1 MAQDGAGAGADNAGK
16 PAGRKAEPPISP
28 GMVPTGTIEAETPH
42 GRVLGQVRGEGLAFL
57 GLPYGAD
64 TGGARRFLPPAP
76 VEPWSGLRD
85 ATRLGDAA
93 PQAIRPRSP
102 LFDYLGLRG
111 AVSEDCLRLNV
122 HTPGLDGERP
132 VMVWLHGGAFA
143 FGAGNSPGYDGGA
156 LAARGDVVVVTVNH
170 RLNAF
175 GYLTPE
181 TRDPRF
187 AASGMAGMLD
197 LCQAL
202 EWVRDAIAG
211 FGGDPGNVTIFGQ
224 SGGGAKAAI
233 LMAMERA
240 RGLFH
245 RAIIQSPSSGFR
257 VQEPEETRPYAADL
271 ARELGLAPGDMA
283 GLQAAPMEDVLDAM
297 GRVLAARGM
306 ADRFRPTLDGISL
319 AAHPFHPE
327 APAISA
333 DIPVMIGYAEHEAT
347 FHLAADRA
355 RREGMSDEDLLA
367 RVARFMQVD
376 EDEAAG
382 VIAAYARTH
391 AGASNIDLLA
401 DIAGDH
407 LYRLTTIEGGL
418 AKARQGGAPVWLYA
432 FRWESPAAGGILRS
446 PHTAELPFV
455 FGRTDLAARFAD
467 DGPRARAYAE
477 TTMDAWLRFARHGD
491 PNGGDLP
498 PWTPLSGDE
507 RPDTMVFSPDG
518 CAMVADPAGEDRAEM
533 ARHRRFRP
541 GSAFNFLR
549 L

>member
-1 MAQDGAGAGADNAGK
+1 MPQDGAGVGTTRTKRPEALV
-16 PAGRKAEPPISP
+16 SP
-28 GMVPTGTIEAETPH
+28 GMIPTGTVEAETPH
-42 GRVLGQVRGEGLAFL
+42 GRVRGQVRGEGLAFL

-76 VEPWSGLRD
+76 VAPWAGVRD
-85 ATRLGDAA
+85 ATALGDAA
-93 PQAIRPRSP
+93 PQAARPRSP
-102 LFDYLGLRG
+102 LFDWLGLRG

-122 HTPGLDGERP
+122 HTPGLAGARP

-143 FGAGNSPGYDGGA
+143 FGTGNSPGYDGGA

-181 TRDPRF
+181 TDDPRF
-187 AASGMAGMLD
+187 AQSGMAGMLD

-211 FGGDPGNVTIFGQ
+211 FGGDPGNVTLFGQ

-240 RGLFH
+240 KGLFH
-245 RAIIQSPSSGFR
+245 RAIVQSPSSGFL
-257 VQEPEETRPYAADL
+257 VQEPEETRPYAAAL
-271 ARELGLAPGDMA
+271 ARELGLTPGDMA
-283 GLQAAPMEDVLDAM
+283 GLQAAPMDAVLAAM
-297 GRVLAARGM
+297 GRVIAANGM
-306 ADRFRPTLDGISL
+306 ADRFRPTIDGISL
-319 AAHPFHPE
+319 KGHPFHPE

-333 DIPVMIGYAEHEAT
+333 GIPVMIGYAEHEAS
-347 FHLAADRA
+347 FYLAADRA
-355 RREGMSDEDLLA
+355 RREGMSDDDLLA

-382 VIAAYARTH
+382 VVAAYARTH
-391 AGASNIDLLA
+391 AGASNIDLLT

-467 DGPRARAYAE
+467 DGPRARAYAG
-477 TTMDAWLRFARHGD
+477 TVMDTWLRFARTGD
-491 PNGGDLP
+491 PNGGALP
-498 PWTPLSGDE
+498 DWTPLSGDAAPE
-507 RPDTMVFSPDG
+507 TLVFAPEG
-518 CAMVADPAGEDRAEM
+518 CAMVRDPAGEDRAEM

-541 GSAFNFLR
+541 GSAFNFFR